1 MMTHEAV
8 RAKIA
13 ELKELKNMK
22 SEIEKMIEDAENE
35 LKAEMTER
43 KQEEAIFGEF
53 KIVWK
58 PVVSQRVDTT
68 AFKKAVPELAERFM
82 VASVSRP
89 FKIY

>member
-22 SEIEKMIEDAENE
+22 SEIEKMIEGVENE

-68 AFKKAVPELAERFM
+68 AFKKAAPELAERFM
-82 VASVSRP
+82 VSSLSRP
-89 FKIY
+89 FKVY

>member
-1 MMTHEAV
+1 MMTHDAI

-22 SEIEKMIEDAENE
+22 SEIEEMITAAEDE

-43 KQEEAIFGEF
+43 QQEEAIFGEF

-58 PVVSQRVDTT
+58 PIVSQRVDTT
-68 AFKKAVPELAERFM
+68 AFKKAAPELASRFM